1 MVALFLLL
9 KISCLCNIK
18 LNNDYGVG
26 VMGEAFKRIET
37 KMTYKEYL
45 NLPEGERV
53 ELIDGYVYNM
63 VAPSRIH
70 QEVSMNLSR
79 IFSNFLL
86 GKECKVYAAP
96 FDVRLI
102 KEGQREDEVDTVV
115 QPDLSI
121 ICDKSKLDEN
131 GCKGAPDM
139 IIEIVSP
146 STASIDY
153 IKKLNLYEKFK
164 VKEYWIVN
172 PIEKIVMVFLLNN
185 NGEYGKPK
193 IYGEE
198 DIAKVEIFEDFS
210 INVGEIF
217 KF

>member
-1 MVALFLLL
+1 
-9 KISCLCNIK
+9 
-18 LNNDYGVG
+18 
-26 VMGEAFKRIET
+26 MGEAFKRIET

-102 KEGQREDEVDTVV
+102 KEGQREDEADTVV

-121 ICDKSKLDEN
+121 ICDKSKLDER

-172 PIEKIVMVFLLNN
+172 PIEKIVIVFCLIITENMENLKFM
-185 NGEYGKPK
+185 ERK
-193 IYGEE
+193 I
-198 DIAKVEIFEDFS
+198 
-210 INVGEIF
+210 
-217 KF
+217 

>member
-1 MVALFLLL
+1 MKPLRGL
-9 KISCLCNIK
+9 K
-18 LNNDYGVG
+18 
-26 VMGEAFKRIET
+26 KR
-37 KMTYKEYL
+37 MTYKDYL
-45 NLPEGERV
+45 NLPEGESV
-53 ELIDGYVYNM
+53 ELIDGDVYNM
-63 VAPSRIH
+63 LAPSRIH

-79 IFSNFLL
+79 IFSMYLL

-102 KEGQREDEVDTVV
+102 KEGLSEDEVDTVV

-121 ICDKSKLDEN
+121 ICDKTKLDER
-131 GCKGAPDM
+131 GCKGASEM
-139 IIEIVSP
+139 IIKIVSP

-193 IYGEE
+193 IYGEG
-198 DIAKVEIFEDFS
+198 DKAKVEIFDDFY
-210 INVGEIF
+210 VDVKELF
-217 KF
+217 LL